1 MDIVHKSQVS
11 QMFTNRKWY
20 MFRVAVCVVAA
31 AAGFAALAAKPV
43 VTVTASLAD
52 GSTVKGDFLTEK
64 IAGATLFEKN
74 LALAPS
80 LVRSINFTGTNGEA
94 KVELSNGDRFAMTV
108 SNNAFAVRSL
118 LGNLKIPCASF
129 RSLTLA
135 SRSAAAKGGSSDGLI
150 FHCTFDNEQ
159 AIMSPA
165 IGSAGKFMA
174 GGFYE
179 GKKGRALMTVPY
191 TNHAV
196 FEFPVG
202 FLKDSGCIE
211 FWAKILKQTPSVG
224 DGGDPRLLAI
234 TSADTHD
241 FSCNID
247 VVSNDG
253 SGNSG
258 FALRTWY
265 GGKSSINGMR
275 HLRYD
280 DLFCPKNWR
289 DWHHY
294 AVVWNKDGISDIPN
308 SPKAAL
314 LIDGKLIVSTG
325 GGSAP
330 VNMAR
335 MPSQM
340 SHVLGITSDPAI
352 GPEYNT
358 KSPFLIDELK
368 IWDYAKT
375 DFPTSTNA
383 H

>member
-1 MDIVHKSQVS
+1 
-11 QMFTNRKWY
+11 MF
-20 MFRVAVCVVAA
+20 VAIAVTAITT
-31 AAGFAALAAKPV
+31 LTAAKTA
-43 VTVTASLAD
+43 VTVTASLRD
-52 GSTVKGDFLTEK
+52 GSTVKGDFLTKK
-64 IAGATLFEKN
+64 ITGATLFEKN

-80 LVRSINFTGTNGEA
+80 LVRAINFTGTNGES
-94 KVELSNGDRFAMTV
+94 KVELSNGDHFAMAV
-108 SNNAFAVRSL
+108 SNDAFAVRSL
-118 LGNLKIPCASF
+118 LGNLKVPRTKL

-135 SRSAAAKGGSSDGLI
+135 SRSAAAKGGSSGGLI
-150 FHCTFDNEQ
+150 FHCTFDDEK

-241 FSCNID
+241 FICNVD

-275 HLRYD
+275 HLRYG
-280 DLFCPKNWR
+280 DLFHPENWR

-375 DFPTSTNA
+375 NFPTSTNA